1 MQVALTCNS
10 TVALRVVH
18 WAVWGIQ
25 VYEGVQTLLDIHAS
39 TKCEGTTHNHT
50 DFATVHLVED
60 FLLLLDGHTRT
71 DDYHLLGWHTLLD
84 EFLSDVLV
92 EVETAVLVLIVVGK
106 QSNGA
111 VILGGLFERA

>member
-1 MQVALTCNS
+1 MQVALTGNS
-10 TVALRVVH
+10 TIALRVVH

-60 FLLLLDGHTRT
+60 FLFLLDGHTRT
-71 DDYHLLGWHTLLD
+71 DDYYLLGWHTLLD
-84 EFLSDVLV
+84 KFLSDVLV